1 MFYDVHCIPKSGG
14 VLMFYE
20 VHCIPKSG
28 GGTVGPSDAGKS
40 LSSASIML
48 KEHGGFM

>member
-1 MFYDVHCIPKSGG
+1 MRYTVYLSLG
-14 VLMFYE
+14 VVLFYE
-20 VHCIPKSG
+20 IHCIPKSG